1 MRSIW
6 SNALL
11 AALYAATL
19 FVGAA
24 TLFVVQPLIGKLLLP
39 LLGGPPAVW
48 NTCMV
53 FFQFV
58 LLLGYLYAHHSFRV
72 LGVRRQIAV
81 HALLLALVGLILAVA
96 ILLTGQPMPIVASIL
111 PEDQDYP
118 IVPLVLLLT
127 LAVGAPF
134 FLLSTS
140 SPVLQRWYAATDQ
153 PTARD
158 PYFLYAASNAGSLV
172 GLLGYPLLLEPTF
185 TLEQQQW
192 VFLGGVVLYM
202 LLTVACALVVCHHQ
216 RHVWRSQPT
225 GAVAASPV
233 APIPVRRVLRWV
245 FWAALPT
252 CLLLGVTTHVSTDL
266 APVPLLW
273 TVPLALYLLSF
284 IVVYSRW
291 MLSAHIW
298 VGRLT
303 PALLLF
309 VVLTLL
315 LQASEPFWLVV
326 LLHMGALLGV
336 CLLCHGEL
344 AQDRPPAEHLTAYYL
359 WMSLGGMLGGMVVAL
374 LAPVLFHRLGML
386 EYPLAL
392 LAAAVVRPRQMN
404 NGVQR
409 WLETSDVVYV
419 LALLGTA
426 VMLVV
431 GVSACWSWP
440 ISSDAPSYLTQR
452 WMRGGLIF
460 GLPAAAAFALVRR
473 PVRYALA
480 LAALL
485 IAGIFDRGELGQT
498 LHMER
503 NFYGVVRVTLSP
515 DGRFRRLVHGN
526 TLHGQQRTDDPPE
539 RPRPM
544 TYYHQKGPMGRLFA
558 RWPAPRLRHVGVV
571 GLGTGALAAYAQ
583 PHQHWTF
590 FEIDPA
596 VVRIAHNYFHF
607 LSACAADTC
616 QIILGD
622 ARRQLQRC
630 PDDHFDLLVLD
641 GFCSDAI
648 PIHLLTREAFELYF
662 QKLAPGGVLAVHISN
677 NHLDLPPLV
686 ARIAADLDPRLAVRY
701 CYDIATD
708 EQRADGKSDSQWM
721 LLAEREHDLGP
732 LARDPYWEKVPL
744 TPGPIWRD
752 NFANV
757 LRVWKK
763 NEN

>member
-1 MRSIW
+1 MW
-6 SNALL
+6 SVALL
-11 AALYAATL
+11 PALYAVTL

-24 TLFVVQPLIGKLLLP
+24 TLFLVQPLIGKLLLP
-39 LLGGPPAVW
+39 LLGGPPGVW

-53 FFQFV
+53 FFQSV
-58 LLLGYLYAHHSFRV
+58 LLLGYLYAHHSFRT
-72 LGVRRQIAV
+72 LGVRRQIMMHGV
-81 HALLLALVGLILAVA
+81 LLGLTALSFVAALSLS
-96 ILLTGQPMPIVASIL
+96 GQPVPVASSLL

-118 IVPLVLLLT
+118 ILPLVLLLAI
-127 LAVGAPF
+127 AVGAPF

-140 SPVLQRWYAATDQ
+140 SPVLQRWYAATDHR
-153 PTARD
+153 TARD

-172 GLLGYPLLLEPTF
+172 GLLGYPLLLEPSL

-192 VFLGGVVLYM
+192 VFLIGTAAYM
-202 LLTVACALVVCHHQ
+202 LLVVGCAAMAWHGTA
-216 RHVWRSQPT
+216 S
-225 GAVAASPV
+225 AVPGTPAASPT
-233 APIPVRRVLRWV
+233 APEPLPRQRILRWV
-245 FWAALPT
+245 FLAALPS

-273 TVPLALYLLSF
+273 AVPLALYLLSF
-284 IVVYSRW
+284 ILVFSRW
-291 MLSAHIW
+291 PLAAHRL
-298 VGRLT
+298 VGRIT
-303 PALLLF
+303 PSLLLF

-326 LLHMGALLGV
+326 LLHLGAFMGV
-336 CLLCHGEL
+336 CLVCHGEL

-359 WMSLGGMLGGMVVAL
+359 WMSLGGMLGGVVVAL

-392 LAAAVVRPRQMN
+392 LAAAMVRPRCMN
-404 NGVQR
+404 NGLHA
-409 WLETSDVVYV
+409 WLEATDLLYV
-419 LALLGTA
+419 LALLGA
-426 VMLVV
+426 ALALVA
-431 GVSACWSWP
+431 GVSAWWSWP
-440 ISSDAPSYLTQR
+440 AEPDPQGYLTQR

-460 GLPAAAAFALVRR
+460 GLPAAAAFALARR
-473 PVRYALA
+473 PLRYALA
-480 LAALL
+480 LGALF
-485 IAGIFDRGELGQT
+485 IASAFDRGELGRT

-503 NFYGVVRVTLSP
+503 NFFGVVRVTLSP
-515 DGRFRRLVHGN
+515 DGQFRRLVHGN
-526 TLHGQQRTDDPPE
+526 TIHGQQRTDDPPD

-544 TYYHQKGPMGRLFA
+544 TYYHEKGPMGHLFA
-558 RWPAPRLRHVGVV
+558 HLPPQRLKRVGII
-571 GLGTGALAAYAQ
+571 GLGTGALAAYARPGQ
-583 PHQHWTF
+583 QWTF

-596 VVRIAHNYFHF
+596 VVRIARDYFGF
-607 LSACAADTC
+607 LDACRADSC
-616 QIILGD
+616 DIVLGD
-622 ARRQLQRC
+622 ARRQLLRR

-662 QKLAPGGVLAVHISN
+662 QKLAPGGLLAVHISN

-686 ARIAADLDPRLAVRY
+686 ARIAADLGPQLAVRY
-701 CYDIATD
+701 CYDIASD

-721 LLAEREHDLGP
+721 LLAEREQDFGS
-732 LARDPYWEKVPL
+732 LARTPYWEKVPV

-763 NEN
+763 RDD